1 MSNKYLEHHDD
12 KVIAD
17 EKILRAEAA
26 QRYWKTHN
34 FDPIRGEYCNEEKE
48 KKFREDRDA
57 EAKIHGQDQVKK
69 LPISVRNDG
78 LMYNPVNMKIE
89 DEKRLYER
97 DLREKNKK
105 ARYEVRFDVEQI
117 VRKESLAE
125 QDRLDQLKLAKI
137 SGLRYKEETQ
147 RGFDIL
153 NNGKLE
159 GLATQIKMDH
169 VGKSGKQNAW
179 NGVLHNANENEQLAE

>member
-1 MSNKYLEHHDD
+1 MVKIPENKNKNFKDYNIVSNKYLEHHDH
-12 KVIAD
+12 KVVAD

-26 QRYWKTHN
+26 ERYWKTHN
-34 FDPIRGEYCNEEKE
+34 FDLINGQFYDQSKEEDFLKQ
-48 KKFREDRDA
+48 REE
-57 EAKIHGQDQVKK
+57 EAKIHGKDEVLK

-125 QDRLDQLKLAKI
+125 
-137 SGLRYKEETQ
+137 
-147 RGFDIL
+147 
-153 NNGKLE
+153 
-159 GLATQIKMDH
+159 
-169 VGKSGKQNAW
+169 
-179 NGVLHNANENEQLAE
+179 